1 DDQLVGISL
10 ASDGDHLGLVTQ
22 RGAFK
27 EMAVGDLEVG
37 ARARRGNLVL
47 HRLKKNPHQVVA
59 LVTHPADFTGALEI
73 ITNRPAFQ
81 DVLVAEQRLGTAQS
95 NGSFVVDTDT
105 QGVPVTL
112 REKLIAKVS
121 EGEEIELL

>member
-1 DDQLVGISL
+1 
-10 ASDGDHLGLVTQ
+10 
-22 RGAFK
+22 
-27 EMAVGDLEVG
+27 M
-37 ARARRGNLVL
+37 

-59 LVTHPADFTGALEI
+59 FVTHPADFTGALEI

-81 DVLVAEQRLGTAQS
+81 DVLVAEQRLGTTQS